1 MYQLLNLLS
10 GKLRTKAAQSSD
22 CLTTQL
28 AEKAV
33 ITHPRRSLTQ
43 RVSLF
48 AAGLAL
54 TASATFLSSTA
65 QAQTY
70 KAITLDGGG
79 YTSGFATSANAKDRI
94 YAYGDAF
101 GAWRSDNKGQTW
113 RYLNWNIPGGANAGT
128 GLAIRQDNADI
139 VFYSANRGLYRST
152 NGGDNWTTLLS
163 DVGIV
168 NSDGNDQD
176 PPSNRGASPILIN
189 SSNTQEIWFAGPRL
203 RKTGW
208 LWKSTDGGN
217 NFNKVNAT
225 DFDSQKAITVFQS
238 PVNPSQIWVGAENGL
253 YVTTN
258 GGSNFT
264 KITNTGSNLPS
275 AHIKNVAFIQQYTSG
290 TYKGVLLFTYGPGC
304 CSDNGLARITSTTG
318 DYSNIATLTASRPSQ
333 PGWGYPSGLRI
344 FSDNTAAAW
353 NTDATIQGYSTD
365 GGQNFNT
372 RTTKV
377 DATIVPVW
385 TTAARMTA
393 KKGPDYGTD
402 QMIQVGDNPDH
413 WVITGGGAAMESTDK
428 GVTWKYFPNGV
439 GIAGV
444 KTYKAGVSRFDE
456 NRMYIPASD
465 IGSAV
470 VTDGGFSGAAA
481 SSSAKFLP
489 EGASLHNSFRI
500 MEGPN
505 KDNLVLA
512 GINQGN
518 NKPILMKSNDGG
530 TNWTV
535 ESVGNLP
542 DYGIVKAVMSPTNY
556 NDFIV
561 VLEDKLQTQKVYR
574 TTNGGTNFD
583 PVPGLPDNMG
593 TGFRYDSKAAFIE
606 RDATLND
613 WRYFV
618 SREPE
623 VEETASDGTKYKVKY
638 STAFYKSTNGGA
650 NWSTTQ
656 NHPFVVNGKRQL
668 VWDVVADPVRSK
680 NLWVAGGGNGVKY
693 SIDGGDTWNSIS
705 KKFDTRN
712 VGAYDGKIAVWG
724 KAVGEDAD
732 RLWYSPN
739 NGANWYAQSTFE
751 RNFSSVQGVAV
762 DSRGRIWVSWN
773 SVTVVTPVTGTTAGA
788 ANANDLG
795 FENGFGSNNSIWYA
809 YGNTASINTD
819 LTKVRSGAKSGYF
832 SGGSS
837 SAGANYTVTG
847 LTAGKTYVVRA
858 WVKPVSGS
866 QIWITGAPTGAS
878 QTGKDVSSSTT
889 TNWTQLEFTVV
900 MGTATSARISAWVG
914 NNSSAYFDDF
924 TIEEKPSGPDQ
935 RVASAEPESS
945 QQSQSLSLQLYP
957 NPTSGEVNISLAGF
971 EAESSV
977 QVKMSDMNGK
987 SFLRQQVQPRVAG
1000 KQVTLSVSQLPQ
1012 GLFFVTVQGSKARK
1026 TAKLIITK

>member
-1 MYQLLNLLS
+1 MNRFLSLLS
-10 GKLRTKAAQSSD
+10 SKLRAQAVLSFVYLAGIAVVASNVF
-22 CLTTQL
+22 QL
-28 AEKAV
+28 
-33 ITHPRRSLTQ
+33 
-43 RVSLF
+43 
-48 AAGLAL
+48 
-54 TASATFLSSTA
+54 SAA

-79 YTSGFATSANAKDRI
+79 YTSGFVTSANAKDRI

-113 RYLNWNIPGGANAGT
+113 RYLNWAIPGGATAGT
-128 GLAIRQDNADI
+128 GMAVRQDDANT
-139 VFYSANRGLYRST
+139 VFYSANSELYRST
-152 NGGDNWTTLLS
+152 NGGDNWTKLLD
-163 DVGIV
+163 DVGII
-168 NSDGNDQD
+168 NSDGNNEG
-176 PPSNRGASPILIN
+176 PPRYRGASPILIN
-189 SSNTQEIWFAGPRL
+189 SSNTQEIWFAGPR
-203 RKTGW
+203 RGKTGW

-217 NFNKVNAT
+217 NFNKVSANT
-225 DFDSQKAITVFQS
+225 FDSNKAITVFQS
-238 PVNPSQIWVGAENGL
+238 PVNPSQIWVGSENGL
-253 YVTTN
+253 YLTTN

-264 KITNTGSNLPS
+264 KITSTNSTLSSQL
-275 AHIKNVAFIQQYTSG
+275 INVTFIQQYTSG

-304 CSDNGLARITSTTG
+304 CSNNGLARITSTTG
-318 DYSNIATLTASRPSQ
+318 DYSNIATLTASRPNQ

-377 DATIVPVW
+377 DATNVPVW

-518 NKPILMKSNDGG
+518 NKPILMKSSNGG
-530 TNWTV
+530 INWTV

-724 KAVGEDAD
+724 KAEGEDAD

-739 NGANWYAQSTFE
+739 NGANWYAQTNANK
-751 RNFSSVQGVAV
+751 NFGFVQGVAV
-762 DSRGRIWVSWN
+762 DSRGRIWVSEN
-773 SVTVVTPVTGTTAGA
+773 SVTVVTPVTGTLAGS
-788 ANANDLG
+788 ANNKADDLG
-795 FENGFGSNNSIWYA
+795 FENGFGSNNSIWFTYNSST
-809 YGNTASINTD
+809 GGSTAPTITTD
-819 LTKVRSGAKSGYF
+819 LTKVRSGAKSAF
-832 SGGSS
+832 VSGGSS
-837 SAGANYTVTG
+837 GYAGANYNVTG
-847 LTAGKTYVVRA
+847 LTAGKTYIVRA

-866 QIWITGAPTGAS
+866 QIWITGSPMVNGNPVDGG
-878 QTGKDVSSSTT
+878 QRGKDASSSTT
-889 TNWTQLEFTVV
+889 TNWTQLEFELPV
-900 MGTATSARISAWVG
+900 GTATVARICAWVG

-924 TIEEKPSGPDQ
+924 TIEEKPTTNGG
-935 RVASAEPESS
+935 RIASAEVEST
-945 QQSQSLSLQLYP
+945 QANESLTLQLYP
-957 NPTSGEVNISLAGF
+957 NPANKEVTISLAGF
-971 EAESSV
+971 EEEYTV
-977 QVKMSDMNGK
+977 QVKMTDINGR

-1000 KQVTLSVSQLPQ
+1000 KQLTLSVGHLPQ
-1012 GLFFVTVQGSKARK
+1012 GLFIVNLQGSKASK
-1026 TAKLIITK
+1026 SAKLLINK